1 MTESGLNGEQRE
13 ALDNWLLLGAL
24 REAYTELHDLAH
36 ITAKTHDIDFA
47 HCSLWVCRKNRE
59 RLLGW
64 GCDVTALSAPTSDT
78 GKQKPIVIIG
88 HDIISDTGSE
98 EGKCH
103 ADRDGDCDWEGCP
116 QKVEYL
122 QWCKFARRYTMEDER

>member
-47 HCSLWVCRKNRE
+47 HCSLWVCRKSRE

-64 GCDVTALSAPTSDT
+64 GCDVTALSAPASDIEEELSAWEAHA
-78 GKQKPIVIIG
+78 PA
-88 HDIISDTGSE
+88 SDTGSE
-98 EGKCH
+98 EG
-103 ADRDGDCDWEGCP
+103 A
-116 QKVEYL
+116 
-122 QWCKFARRYTMEDER
+122 